1 MKWNNA
7 EVAFFPI
14 PGVRQRHSAAS
25 EVVSTGG
32 PISMMAGGSTRV
44 TAEATGDTISAPPA
58 MENDYDADMRRHFT
72 IDNLILETVDVFR
85 TLV

>member
-1 MKWNNA
+1 MLRLP
-7 EVAFFPI
+7 FFPI

-25 EVVSTGG
+25 EVESTGG
-32 PISMMAGGSTRV
+32 PISMMARGSTRV
-44 TAEATGDTISAPPA
+44 TGEAAGDTISAPPS
-58 MENDYDADMRRHFT
+58 MENDSDADMRRHFT

>member
-1 MKWNNA
+1 MLRLH
-7 EVAFFPI
+7 FFPL

-44 TAEATGDTISAPPA
+44 TGEATGDSISAPPA
-58 MENDYDADMRRHFT
+58 MENHSDADMRRHFT
-72 IDNLILETVDVFR
+72 IDNMILETVDVFR